1 MKKNKNVKK
10 RRLNKKTKFIIA
22 LLVVIAIIS
31 SCFVF
36 FNNTKKATTKKVKV
50 VDKIDKFDYTV
61 NEKDTKL
68 FKDTFKELKTILSK
82 DEIDNKKYSEVVAKL
97 FVIDFFTLNN
107 KMTKN
112 DVGGVQFVYSSYK
125 SSFID
130 KARDEFYKYIKN
142 NIYNDRKQDLPIV
155 SSVSVSSVEKIDATS
170 DINLNDL
177 KDVEAY
183 EVKMNITY
191 EKDLGYQK
199 TATVIVIKDENKFS
213 VAKLSE

>member
-1 MKKNKNVKK
+1 MN
-10 RRLNKKTKFIIA
+10 
-22 LLVVIAIIS
+22 
-31 SCFVF
+31 
-36 FNNTKKATTKKVKV
+36 
-50 VDKIDKFDYTV
+50 
-61 NEKDTKL
+61 
-68 FKDTFKELKTILSK
+68 
-82 DEIDNKKYSEVVAKL
+82 
-97 FVIDFFTLNN
+97 
-107 KMTKN
+107 
-112 DVGGVQFVYSSYK
+112 
-125 SSFID
+125 
-130 KARDEFYKYIKN
+130 YIKN

-170 DINLNDL
+170 EINLNDL

>member
-36 FNNTKKATTKKVKV
+36 FNNTKKTTKKVKV

-82 DEIDNKKYSEVVAKL
+82 DEID
-97 FVIDFFTLNN
+97 N

-170 DINLNDL
+170 EINLNDL

-213 VAKLSE
+213 VAKLTE